1 MPAKKAAAKKPAAKK
16 PAGIKAGKAK
26 KTDSLEVFLADVDKE
41 LLTDWLLKAAKDSAD
56 VKRRLE
62 LFAAQHSSP
71 AEAAKS
77 YRALLKNLGKSRN
90 RNPVKRAR
98 EITANFQQLYAALRG
113 DFQRG
118 KLEVVVEILPDALR
132 ALDLVR
138 ELDSDPRQQFAGL
151 QQQLEDLHFEAAA
164 ELRPRPGRLAEQIH
178 ESQKSGSMVF
188 EDAAYRYRDIL
199 GDIGLAHYRHLLEP
213 EWQSQLQRLG
223 GGKARSFDPGL
234 DLLREQMLSWARALE
249 PRQSSLREQALVLE
263 KLAAGV
269 EDYRDGI
276 ELYRRAGD
284 PHSALQVA
292 ELGVNA
298 LIGRKTPLSGFA
310 EIAKLCVQL
319 LQETQRLEEAQAM
332 AWRAFQALPS
342 ASSFLQLL
350 TAAHPKEALAAWRE
364 KAHAL
369 ALARSNDL
377 LLELL
382 LAEERVEEA
391 QKLANGRGV
400 TPNGW
405 AFLARHLGKQAPQE
419 AIPLLVSL
427 AGQIAF
433 GGAARHLETRNLT
446 WTEEDRVLALLKEA
460 AGLAKSPQL
469 EALFAVELGAFRQAL
484 PKWSSLRRH
493 LTF

>member
-1 MPAKKAAAKKPAAKK
+1 MPAKKAAGKRA
-16 PAGIKAGKAK
+16 AGKKAAGNK
-26 KTDSLEVFLADVDKE
+26 ADPLAVFLSDADKE
-41 LLTDWLLKAAKDSAD
+41 LLTDWLLKAAKESPD

-118 KLEVVVEILPDALR
+118 KLEVVVEILPEALR

-138 ELDSDPRQQFAGL
+138 EADSDPRQQFAGL
-151 QQQLEDLHFEAAA
+151 QQQLEGLHFEATA

-178 ESQKSGSMVF
+178 ECQTSGPVAF
-188 EDAAYRYRDIL
+188 QDAAYRYRDIL
-199 GDIGLAHYRHLLEP
+199 GDIGLAHYRQLLEP
-213 EWQSQLQRLG
+213 EWQSQLQRLA
-223 GGKARSFDPGL
+223 GGKARSFDPAL
-234 DLLREQMLSWARALE
+234 DLLRAQMLSWARALE
-249 PRQSSLREQALVLE
+249 PRQTSLREQALLLE

-269 EDYRDGI
+269 EDYRNGI
-276 ELYRRAGD
+276 ELYMRAGD
-284 PHSALQVA
+284 RQGALQLA

-319 LQETQRLEEAQAM
+319 LQESQRMEEAQAM
-332 AWRAFQALPS
+332 AWKIFQALPS

-350 TAAHPKEALAAWRE
+350 SAANSRESLNVWRE

-369 ALARSNDL
+369 ALQSSNDL

-382 LAEERVEEA
+382 LAEDRVEEA
-391 QKLANGRGV
+391 RTLASGRGV

-405 AFLARHLGKQAPQE
+405 LLLGRHLGKQAPQE
-419 AIPLLVSL
+419 AIRLLVSL
-427 AGQIAF
+427 AGQTAF
-433 GGAARHLETRNLT
+433 GAATRHLEARNLT
-446 WTEEDRVLALLKEA
+446 WAEEDRVLGLLREA
-460 AGLAKSPQL
+460 AKLAKSPNL
-469 EALFAVELGAFRQAL
+469 ESLFAAELAAFRQAL

-493 LTF
+493 LSF